1 MFRDVHASLYVC
13 VYKLKAKHTDKQA
26 GTDSVFASVYLNPI
40 HSFIR
45 QRHPIA
51 NKVLHLSILQ
61 ALLLVVRLFIARI
74 FILLIRSIH
83 SHEHALAHILHTVSN
98 CRI

>member
-1 MFRDVHASLYVC
+1 MFRDVHASMYVC

-26 GTDSVFASVYLNPI
+26 GRQALTLIVI
-40 HSFIR
+40 HSFIHSPTTSNCE
-45 QRHPIA
+45 QSFAFIHFE
-51 NKVLHLSILQ
+51 Q